1 MDSFHKKCVLS
12 LELSVLTVCL
22 LCIQLRLMT
31 QCSGSLKDIKRV
43 SLILDDDVDGDELPE
58 ELGLTVPTASEKQS
72 GETHRMCSFMLAVMD
87 CAHYWRSQIR
97 FKGQKP
103 HEPIV
108 ILVGW

>member
-1 MDSFHKKCVLS
+1 MLS
-12 LELSVLTVCL
+12 LQLSVLTACL
-22 LCIQLRLMT
+22 LCLQLRLMT

-43 SLILDDDVDGDELPE
+43 SLILDDDVDGDDDNELPK
-58 ELGLTVPTASEKQS
+58 ELGLTLPTSSEKQS
-72 GETHRMCSFMLAVMD
+72 GETHRMCSFMSAVMD
-87 CAHYWRSQIR
+87 CAYYWRSQIR